1 MVIHESAE
9 DYLESI
15 LMLHEQLG
23 SVRSIDIVN
32 RLGYSKPSISI
43 AMKKLRE
50 NGYISMAE
58 DGTITLNESGYAI
71 ASSIYDR
78 HKTITR
84 LFISLGV
91 SPVQAEEDACKVEH
105 DLSKETY
112 DRILQFVH
120 RFKLDHPAPCA
131 ALGEDEA
138 VS

>member
-15 LMLHEQLG
+15 LMLQEQSG

-50 NGYISMAE
+50 NGYIAMAD
-58 DGTITLNESGYAI
+58 DGTITLLEPGLTI
-71 ASSIYDR
+71 ASKIYDR

-91 SPVQAEEDACKVEH
+91 SPEQADEDACKVEH
-105 DLSKETY
+105 DLSNETY

-120 RFKLDHPAPCA
+120 RFKLDHPPEA
-131 ALGEDEA
+131 AEETA
-138 VS
+138 